1 MGCTL
6 LECITLNA
14 LSTIIWLIKL
24 VIISFSNT
32 WIFTQ
37 ARLHTCVLIPSLLY
51 GYLSFDHSFIFQ
63 VKAAVAAL
71 RNTRGLNWPASFDQQ
86 RQQSGELD
94 VLDWLRAMFG
104 FQARV
109 LD

>member
-1 MGCTL
+1 M
-6 LECITLNA
+6 ITL
-14 LSTIIWLIKL
+14 
-24 VIISFSNT
+24 
-32 WIFTQ
+32 
-37 ARLHTCVLIPSLLY
+37 
-51 GYLSFDHSFIFQ
+51 FIFQ